1 MPPIDLSAL
10 LSASV
15 GKISVGD
22 ILTAVIVLVVC
33 LVAVRLL
40 LKLIRR
46 LLSASKLDARVQKI
60 ILSGV
65 RLVLYLLAAIIVV
78 EHGEIPSWVALI

>member
-33 LVAVRLL
+33 LVAVRPL
-40 LKLIRR
+40 
-46 LLSASKLDARVQKI
+46 
-60 ILSGV
+60 GV
-65 RLVLYLLAAIIVV
+65 RLIKPFFNRY
-78 EHGEIPSWVALI
+78 GS

>member
-65 RLVLYLLAAIIVV
+65 RLVQIGRAHV
-78 EHGEIPSWVALI
+78 

>member
-46 LLSASKLDARVQKI
+46 LLSLYI
-60 ILSGV
+60 IH
-65 RLVLYLLAAIIVV
+65 I
-78 EHGEIPSWVALI
+78 